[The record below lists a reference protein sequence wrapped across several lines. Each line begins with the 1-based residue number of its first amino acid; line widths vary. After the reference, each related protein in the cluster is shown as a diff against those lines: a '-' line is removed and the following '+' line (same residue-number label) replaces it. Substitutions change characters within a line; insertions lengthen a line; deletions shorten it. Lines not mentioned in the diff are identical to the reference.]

1 VTFATKI
8 SLITLDKSYEIL
20 VANDNGYWMK
30 EKINKY
36 KFILRLHCISI
47 VTCDYNAII
56 LVTIEA
62 NDLLP
67 CVLILNYLDHTENLT
82 LC

>member
-20 VANDNGYWMK
+20 VANDKGYWMK

-36 KFILRLHCISI
+36 KFILRLHCICI